1 MSVCSVHCDKT
12 ADLIWMRFVVVGRMG
27 PGIRQVVGFRDRS
40 KGVILKANVR
50 RPIVTI
56 D

>member
-1 MSVCSVHCDKT
+1 VHGGKT
-12 ADLIWMRFVVVGRMG
+12 ANQILMRFGDVSRMG